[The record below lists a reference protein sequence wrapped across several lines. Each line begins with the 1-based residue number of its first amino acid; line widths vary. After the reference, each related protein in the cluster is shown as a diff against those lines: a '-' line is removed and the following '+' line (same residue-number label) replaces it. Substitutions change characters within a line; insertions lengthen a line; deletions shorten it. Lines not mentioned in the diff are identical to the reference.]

1 MTQSE
6 ALDILKMGHSVFLT
20 GAAGTG
26 KTFVLNKYIEYL
38 KTHDI
43 NPAITASTGIAATHI
58 GGQTI
63 HSWSGI
69 GILDKLDR
77 YALDRLEQN
86 EKLYKRYE
94 NIKVLIIDEVS
105 MLHSSRLDMI
115 NKLFK
120 TFRKSDKPFAGVQII
135 FCGDFFQLPPVVK
148 NSSSDFGSEKEFAYH
163 SNAWQELNP
172 VICYLS
178 ENYRQDDEHL
188 LKMLNNIRF
197 ERDIEETHKKLELKI
212 KSKKELDKDVIKL
225 FTHNIDVDSINK
237 KEYDSLDQDEKE
249 YRFEMYEK
257 GKKNLVDGLKN
268 NCLAPEILNL
278 KIGTK
283 VIFVRNDINKHYQN
297 GTLGEVVDFDITGLP
312 IVETFGKKRITTDRE
327 DWQLTNDDG
336 KVLAEISQIPL
347 RYAWAITI
355 HKSQGMTL
363 DAAEIDLAKAFGS
376 GMGYVALSRVR
387 KLENIKLLG
396 IHPDALNVNKDVLRQ
411 DKVFREKSDRASTA
425 LEKYYENDEMK
436 KKLAKKQEIFIEMSG
451 GSLEAH
457 EIKEEEFEEKIKVKT
472 TTVTLEFIKK
482 GILPKEIAENRDLT
496 LGTIVGHVE
505 ELFESKEINE
515 KDIKYILKDIEKHYS
530 SADMKTI
537 KKVLKEDTGLKAKH
551 IKLNTKEKIDIDFH
565 TLKLLRLEIEK

>member
-1 MTQSE
+1 MTQKE

-26 KTFVLNKYIEYL
+26 KTFVLNQYIDYL
-38 KTHDI
+38 KSHDI
-43 NPAITASTGIAATHI
+43 NPAITASTGIAATHV

-77 YALDRLEQN
+77 YSIDKLEQN

-94 NIKVLIIDEVS
+94 NIKVLIIDEIS

-120 TFRKSDKPFAGVQII
+120 TFRHSDKPFAGIQII
-135 FCGDFFQLPPVVK
+135 FCGDFFQLPPVVR
-148 NSSSDFGSEKEFAYH
+148 NSSSEFESDKEFAYH
-163 SNAWQELNP
+163 SNAWKELNP

-188 LKMLNNIRF
+188 LKILNNIRF
-197 ERDIEETHKKLELKI
+197 ERDIDEVYKKLEDKI
-212 KSKKELDKDVIKL
+212 DSENKKLEKDIIRL
-225 FTHNIDVDSINK
+225 YTHNIDVDYINQE
-237 KEYDSLDQDEKE
+237 EYNSLDKNEE
-249 YRFEMYEK
+249 HTFEMEEK
-257 GKKNLVDGLKN
+257 GKTNLVETLKN
-268 NCLAPEILNL
+268 TCLAPEILNL

-283 VIFVRNDINKHYQN
+283 VIFVRNDINKEYQN
-297 GTLGEVVDFDITGLP
+297 GTLGEVVDFDFTGLP
-312 IVETFGKKRITTDRE
+312 IVETFNKKRITVDRE
-327 DWQLTNDDG
+327 SWQTTNDDG

-387 KLENIKLLG
+387 KFENIKLLG
-396 IHPDALNVNKDVLRQ
+396 IHGDALKINKDVVRQ
-411 DKVFREKSDRASTA
+411 DKLFREKSDRASAA
-425 LEKYYENDEMK
+425 LDKYYEDNEMK
-436 KKLAKKQEIFIEMSG
+436 KKLKKKQEDFIIMCDG
-451 GSLEAH
+451 NLTAH
-457 EIKEEEFEEKIKVKT
+457 KVEKEEYEEKVKIKT
-472 TTVTLEFIKK
+472 SQVTLEFIKNE
-482 GILPKEIAENRDLT
+482 ILPKEIAEKRNLT
-496 LGTIVGHVE
+496 LGTIVGHIE
-505 ELFESKEINE
+505 ELFEGKEINE

-530 SADMKTI
+530 QDNLKTI
-537 KKVLKEDTGLKAKH
+537 KKVLKDETGLKAKH
-551 IKLNTKEKIDIDFH
+551 IKLNTKEKIEIDFH